1 MLAGFDLGGD
11 PFALLD
17 PALAPAPAPAPAS
30 AAGAGSLYVATG
42 LRLSVSS
49 GSSLEFSPASRAA
62 AGCPAAELPEK
73 VRCVRF
79 LIQLAGCS

>member
-1 MLAGFDLGGD
+1 VLAGFDLGGD

-17 PALAPAPAPAPAS
+17 PALAPAPAPAS

>member
-17 PALAPAPAPAPAS
+17 PALAPAPAPAS